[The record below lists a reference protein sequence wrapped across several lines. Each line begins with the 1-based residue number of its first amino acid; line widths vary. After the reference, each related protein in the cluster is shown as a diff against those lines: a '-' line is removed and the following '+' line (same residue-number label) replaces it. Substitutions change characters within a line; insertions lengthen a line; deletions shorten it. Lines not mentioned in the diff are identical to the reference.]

1 MLARLFDKIS
11 GGPAIPTIRDR
22 MAARS
27 SDFQLISLLPFVTA
41 EGLDMKRPFHYP
53 VHMRPVEEVGPLD
66 RAVWRT
72 AKIAC
77 ADDICLEAA
86 NTRGNVEI
94 RAAGLDLTTREAMME
109 AARRPEPSSAAGGYE
124 PSRLRTRGAEAEAC
138 RYIVFEH
145 PLHKFLKGGLN
156 SVVLE
161 NTAAPAGSNKAMVVT
176 MVAPRD

>member
-11 GGPAIPTIRDR
+11 GSPVIPTLCDR
-22 MAARS
+22 MANRT
-27 SDFQLISLLPFVTA
+27 SDFQLISLLPFVTP
-41 EGLDMKRPFHYP
+41 EGLDMKRPFQYP
-53 VHMRPVEEVGPLD
+53 VHLRPMEEIGPVD
-66 RAVWRT
+66 RAVWCT

-86 NTRGNVEI
+86 NTRSNVEI
-94 RAAGLDLTTREAMME
+94 RAAGLDITTRAAMME
-109 AARRPEPSSAAGGYE
+109 AARRP
-124 PSRLRTRGAEAEAC
+124 EAEAC

-176 MVAPRD
+176 MVTPSD

>member
-1 MLARLFDKIS
+1 MLARLFDKLS

-27 SDFQLISLLPFVTA
+27 SDFQLISLLPYVTPA
-41 EGLDMKRPFHYP
+41 GVNMDRSFAYP
-53 VHMRPVEEVGPLD
+53 VHLRPVEEVGPLD

-72 AKIAC
+72 AKISC
-77 ADDICLEAA
+77 ADEICLEASR
-86 NTRGNVEI
+86 TSHDVEI
-94 RAAGLDLTTREAMME
+94 RAAGLDITTRNAMME
-109 AARRPEPSSAAGGYE
+109 AARRP
-124 PSRLRTRGAEAEAC
+124 EAEAC

-161 NTAAPAGSNKAMVVT
+161 NTAAPTDSKKAMVVT
-176 MVAPRD
+176 MVAPMKP

>member
-22 MAARS
+22 MATRS
-27 SDFQLISLLPFVTA
+27 SDFQLISLLPFVTP

-53 VHMRPVEEVGPLD
+53 VHLRPVEEVGPLD

-72 AKIAC
+72 VKIAC
-77 ADDICLEAA
+77 ADDICLEAT
-86 NTRGNVEI
+86 NTRNNIEI
-94 RAAGLDLTTREAMME
+94 RAAGLDITMRSAMME
-109 AARRPEPSSAAGGYE
+109 AARRP
-124 PSRLRTRGAEAEAC
+124 EAEAC

-176 MVAPRD
+176 MVAPHD

>member
-11 GGPAIPTIRDR
+11 GGPTIPTIRDR
-22 MAARS
+22 MASRT
-27 SDFQLISLLPFVTA
+27 SDFQLISLLPFMTP
-41 EGLDMKRPFHYP
+41 EGLDMTRPFHFP
-53 VHMRPVEEVGPLD
+53 VHLRPMEEVGPLD

-72 AKIAC
+72 AQIGC

-86 NTRGNVEI
+86 NVRGNVEI
-94 RAAGLDLTTREAMME
+94 RAAGLDLTTRAAMME
-109 AARRPEPSSAAGGYE
+109 AARRP
-124 PSRLRTRGAEAEAC
+124 EAEAC

-176 MVAPRD
+176 MLESMK